1 MWYPPLVAQIT
12 FPEEWKALLVLT
24 SNGCFACRQLLPETK
39 GKYFQILRK
48 LS

>member
-1 MWYPPLVAQIT
+1 MWYPPIGAQIT